1 MSCTNS
7 GISYLTGILSSFLTG
22 VLAAGELTEEANLTT
37 LGAVFVNDGAVV
49 GVLENALLYY
59 NTAEGGLSYIPFPN
73 PIFYWKKRLFILLS
87 FFCFLIC
94 NS

>member
-7 GISYLTGILSSFLTG
+7 GTSYLTGILSSFLTG
-22 VLAAGELTEEANLTT
+22 VLDAGELTEEANLTT

-49 GVLENALLYY
+49 GVLENDFLY

-73 PIFYWKKRLFILLS
+73 PIFYWKKRLFILFS